1 MMDKRWYIFSQCA
14 EEDSFG
20 VIDLTADEAAVV
32 YRVTN
37 ADIIKG
43 GGYTGAFRLSLN
55 SYATR
60 DEAVSVVHDWDKF
73 SEVDF
78 C

>member
-1 MMDKRWYIFSQCA
+1 MEKRWYIFSQCA

-20 VIDLTADEAAVV
+20 VIDLTEDEAAVV

-37 ADIIKG
+37 ADIIQG
-43 GGYTGAFRLSLN
+43 GGYTGAFRLSIN
-55 SYATR
+55 NYATKE
-60 DEAVSVVHDWDKF
+60 EATDVVYNWDKF
-73 SEVDF
+73 SEVQF